1 VKNKKD
7 VKPKKKNGPDR
18 QLPLTPRADKAVK
31 KTAGRPSLRKNTE
44 KLPSQPPPNVDEQL
58 DKDKTALLNGLSVL
72 KAELGIQN
80 EKLKNALLELET
92 SRDKYRHLYNTTPVA
107 YFTLDNK
114 ASVISANAAS
124 SELFG
129 AGKRGLAGSAFTSLV
144 EPGAQDT
151 FRLAMSKMF
160 DTGEKQSC
168 EIDMVKADGTVFS
181 AYLEIAGI
189 PKPDGVIDS
198 IRVIAVDITER
209 KRVVEEL
216 RKSEER
222 YRLLLENVS
231 DSIYVIDRDFNLL
244 PVTPHLGK
252 LLGYSPEES
261 QGKNLKDL
269 GFLLPVS
276 LELAISS
283 LERVFSG
290 ETIPTAEV
298 RLTTKDGTY
307 RYHEISAAPLVRDG
321 EVIAAVCVARD
332 ITERKLAEKT
342 LIKAEE
348 RYRLLIE
355 NTSDGMY
362 IIDRDFNINP
372 LTPNIGKMLGYSLED
387 MAGKKLPDLDFMF
400 TASLQLAMS
409 NFQRVLA
416 GEVVSTAEYEFVA
429 KDGTV
434 RYQDISGAPLVRDG
448 KIVAAVCV
456 ARDITERKLA
466 EQALQAS
473 EEKYRMLLENA
484 SEGIAVVQD
493 GVFKFFNNKLLDLVG
508 YDADEI
514 RAKPFVEVIYPE
526 DRSMVAERHLK
537 RLKGEQFEDIYS
549 FRFIRKSGDLK
560 WVELKVALIEWEGR
574 PATLNFLTDITER
587 KKAEEALQKSEE
599 KYRTLI
605 ENANEGIAV
614 VQDGAFKFFNV
625 KFLALTGYDAD
636 EMRSRPFVGL
646 IFPEDRDIVVNR
658 YRRRLKGEQL
668 DGTFSFR
675 CMHKSGDLIWVE
687 INSALIEWE
696 DRPATLNFLT
706 DITKRKEAEQA
717 LQQEK
722 DWVKELLDIA
732 GVMIVVLDAE
742 AKVTLANA
750 KACEILE
757 CSLENIVGK
766 SWITFLPEG
775 SRDAVEATI
784 ARLISGETEMDKYIE
799 NPVLTCK
806 GEERIIAWHNTVI
819 RDNKGL
825 INGTLSSGKDIT
837 ERKKAENKLASS
849 EEKYRTLVENAS
861 EGIIISQ
868 DGQFKYLN
876 PKMMEISGY
885 TIEELMAGK
894 ILDFIYPEDR
904 KLVIQNE
911 LRRLSGE
918 QFENRYPFR
927 AIHKQGDIK
936 WIETNS
942 ILIGWEGRPATL
954 NFLTDI
960 TERKKAE
967 EELKQSS
974 ERYRDLFEHSGSAI
988 VIIDENGRYLMANRK
1003 VADSYGI
1010 TPEEFVRKSVY
1021 DFVPQEMADRY
1032 MKSNRR
1038 LLSTGEQREYEDTL
1052 SLPTGERSFLFIDTC
1067 LKDQNGRYFAIQSSS
1082 INITDCKK
1090 AEQSLEA
1097 SNTSLKK
1104 TLNDA
1109 VNTMAKIV
1117 EIRDPYTAG
1126 HQNRVTQLCAAIAV
1140 EIGLDDAAIERLKM
1154 AAIIHDIGKIYVPA
1168 EILSKFG
1175 KLGNIEFGII
1185 QTHPTHGY
1193 NIVKNM
1199 DLPSAIAETIVQHH
1213 ERLDGSGY
1221 PNGLKGDSIILGAR
1235 ILAVADVVEAMVSH
1249 RPYRPA
1255 KGLDSALEEILK
1267 NRGKLYDPD
1276 IVDACVR
1283 LFSEKGFQFKE

>member
-1 VKNKKD
+1 MKNKKD

-72 KAELGIQN
+72 KAELDIQN

-124 SELFG
+124 SELFETSS
-129 AGKRGLAGSAFTSLV
+129 RSLAGSAFASLV
-144 EPGAQDT
+144 EPASQDT
-151 FRLAMSKMF
+151 FRLAMSTMF

-168 EIDMVKADGTVFS
+168 EIDMVRTDGTVFS

-189 PKPDGVIDS
+189 PRPDGVIDS

-261 QGKNLKDL
+261 HGINLKDL
-269 GFLLPVS
+269 GLLVPVS
-276 LELAISS
+276 LDVAIST

-290 ETIPTAEV
+290 ETIPSAEFQLTA
-298 RLTTKDGTY
+298 RDGTH
-307 RYHEISAAPLVRDG
+307 RYQEISAAPLVRDG

-387 MAGKKLPDLDFMF
+387 MAGKKLPDLDFMV

-456 ARDITERKLA
+456 ARDITERKRA

-493 GVFKFFNNKLLDLVG
+493 GGFKFVNASFLSLTG
-508 YDADEI
+508 FDASEI
-514 RAKPFVEVIYPE
+514 QSRPFVEFIHPE
-526 DRSMVAERHLK
+526 DRSMVAERHLR
-537 RLKGEQFEDIYS
+537 RLKGEKFEGVYS
-549 FRFIRKSGDLK
+549 FRFIHKSGDIK
-560 WVELKVALIEWEGR
+560 WADINATRIEWEGK

-587 KKAEEALQKSEE
+587 KKAEDALQKSEE

-696 DRPATLNFLT
+696 GKPATLNFLT

-861 EGIIISQ
+861 EGITIIQ
-868 DGQFKYLN
+868 DGITKYANPALAEMWGGTVEEIIGTPFTDYVHPDDLPGVVERYRSRMIGNEVEQFY
-876 PKMMEISGY
+876 E
-885 TIEELMAGK
+885 T
-894 ILDFIYPEDR
+894 R
-904 KLVIQNE
+904 
-911 LRRLSGE
+911 LRRKDGSKAHAELK
-918 QFENRYPFR
+918 
-927 AIHKQGDIK
+927 A
-936 WIETNS
+936 S
-942 ILIGWEGRPATL
+942 IITFYGKPASLIIIR
-954 NFLTDI
+954 DV
-960 TERKKAE
+960 TERKRAE
-967 EELKQSS
+967 EALEGNEK
-974 ERYRDLFEHSGSAI
+974 RYRELFDLAPIGYHELDI
-988 VIIDENGRYLMANRK
+988 QGR
-1003 VADSYGI
+1003 I
-1010 TPEEFVRKSVY
+1010 TR
-1021 DFVPQEMADRY
+1021 
-1032 MKSNRR
+1032 
-1038 LLSTGEQREYEDTL
+1038 
-1052 SLPTGERSFLFIDTC
+1052 
-1067 LKDQNGRYFAIQSSS
+1067 
-1082 INITDCKK
+1082 
-1090 AEQSLEA
+1090 
-1097 SNTSLKK
+1097 
-1104 TLNDA
+1104 
-1109 VNTMAKIV
+1109 VNHT
-1117 EIRDPYTAG
+1117 E
-1126 HQNRVTQLCAAIAV
+1126 
-1140 EIGLDDAAIERLKM
+1140 LD
-1154 AAIIHDIGKIYVPA
+1154 
-1168 EILSKFG
+1168 
-1175 KLGNIEFGII
+1175 
-1185 QTHPTHGY
+1185 
-1193 NIVKNM
+1193 
-1199 DLPSAIAETIVQHH
+1199 
-1213 ERLDGSGY
+1213 
-1221 PNGLKGDSIILGAR
+1221 
-1235 ILAVADVVEAMVSH
+1235 
-1249 RPYRPA
+1249 
-1255 KGLDSALEEILK
+1255 
-1267 NRGKLYDPD
+1267 
-1276 IVDACVR
+1276 
-1283 LFSEKGFQFKE
+1283 